1 MKGNNAAFS
10 TFWAFGLCFVVAKA
24 HFCATFFARA
34 LLRALQREFSH
45 LVGAQKYHQKSH
57 AQQARPFLPPY
68 RKKHPFASYRLL
80 PCLCGDF
87 IFNAEFNVCKRP

>member
-34 LLRALQREFSH
+34 LLRAL
-45 LVGAQKYHQKSH
+45 
-57 AQQARPFLPPY
+57 
-68 RKKHPFASYRLL
+68 
-80 PCLCGDF
+80 
-87 IFNAEFNVCKRP
+87 